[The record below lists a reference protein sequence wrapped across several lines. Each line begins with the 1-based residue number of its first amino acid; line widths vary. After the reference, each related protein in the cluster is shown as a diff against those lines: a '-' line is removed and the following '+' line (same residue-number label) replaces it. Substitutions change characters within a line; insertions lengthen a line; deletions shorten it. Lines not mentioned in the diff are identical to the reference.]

1 MSYLWRNPDVVLR
14 LLGEHLYMT
23 GVSLIVSIAIA
34 LPLSLLLYRRQRLS
48 TLVMGILGI
57 FYTIPSI
64 ALIILLIPVFGLNAT
79 SVIVALI
86 IYTQVMLVRNFTA
99 GLQAVDAVVLEAA
112 RGMGMS
118 PAQIWWRVQLP
129 LALPVMLA
137 GVRIAAVVAVAVT
150 AVGAKFGPAVWARSS
165 SRGVTQSG
173 RYDKIWAGAIS
184 VSALAL
190 VINWGLARLEER
202 FDKVHGVAG
211 ADQAQ
216 SPCGD
221 GVSLSK

>member
-1 MSYLWRNPDVVLR
+1 MSYLWQNPDVVLR

-48 TLVMGILGI
+48 TLVMGVLGI

-64 ALIILLIPVFGLNAT
+64 ALIILLIPVFGLNST

-86 IYTQVMLVRNFTA
+86 IYTQVILVRNFTA

-150 AVGAKFGPAVWARSS
+150 AVGAKFGAGGLGTILFE
-165 SRGVTQSG
+165 GVTHSG

-190 VINWGLARLEER
+190 VINWGLARLEEH
-202 FDKVHGVAG
+202 FDKVRGVGA
-211 ADQAQ
+211 ADQKQAL
-216 SPCGD
+216 CGERA
-221 GVSLSK
+221 S

>member
-1 MSYLWRNPDVVLR
+1 MSYLWQHPDVVLR

-48 TLVMGILGI
+48 TLVMGVLGI

-64 ALIILLIPVFGLNAT
+64 ALIILLIPVFGMNAT

-99 GLQAVDAVVLEAA
+99 GLQAVDPVVLEAA
-112 RGMGMS
+112 RGMGMN

-150 AVGAKFGPAVWARSS
+150 AVGAKFGAGGLGTILFQ
-165 SRGVTQSG
+165 GVTQSG

-190 VINWGLARLEER
+190 VINWGLARLEEH
-202 FDKVHGVAG
+202 FDKVRGIAA

-221 GVSLSK
+221 GVSLSR